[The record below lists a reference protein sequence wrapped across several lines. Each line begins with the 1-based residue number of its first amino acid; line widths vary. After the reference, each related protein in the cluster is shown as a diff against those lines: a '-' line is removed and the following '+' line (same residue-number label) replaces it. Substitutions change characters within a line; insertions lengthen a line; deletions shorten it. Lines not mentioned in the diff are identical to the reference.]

1 MTSGKHDKL
10 QEDITQVSRIFSFYL
25 EKEVCKVKSRYEL
38 LRRLRD
44 DWRVDFFFTELLNLL
59 RDLLRCY
66 ENGMLGLSKFI
77 SLSVLTWNLFI
88 DAQRLLSK
96 CKIIKFCE
104 SDLLLITIGTARVL
118 CIFILVYFWVFC
130 IFNFLIYD
138 SNLVACRSWRIKHS
152 NASEERNLLIKL
164 SRLTTATIFFTL
176 FSTSITMFCPS

>member
-77 SLSVLTWNLFI
+77 SLSILTY
-88 DAQRLLSK
+88 
-96 CKIIKFCE
+96 
-104 SDLLLITIGTARVL
+104 LLI
-118 CIFILVYFWVFC
+118 
-130 IFNFLIYD
+130 LIYRCTK
-138 SNLVACRSWRIKHS
+138 VTVKV
-152 NASEERNLLIKL
+152 
-164 SRLTTATIFFTL
+164 
-176 FSTSITMFCPS
+176 

>member
-77 SLSVLTWNLFI
+77 SLSILTWNLFI
-88 DAQRLLSK
+88 NSNLSTHKSKLLSK

-104 SDLLLITIGTARVL
+104 SDLAHNYWHSPRIMYFYFG
-118 CIFILVYFWVFC
+118 IFLSILYF
-130 IFNFLIYD
+130 
-138 SNLVACRSWRIKHS
+138 
-152 NASEERNLLIKL
+152 
-164 SRLTTATIFFTL
+164 
-176 FSTSITMFCPS
+176 